1 MERRDNVERRGSDLR
16 RSGENFER
24 RGENFGRRG
33 SNMGRGRSEMAGPS
47 LMSSLATGLGV
58 SAVGMAAMYF
68 LDPNRGARRRGLVG
82 NQFSRTTTRAPRMM
96 KAAGQDLANRAYGM
110 LAEATNLFRSD
121 AAPDQVIEARV
132 RSKMGREI
140 SHPGA
145 VHVSVRDGN
154 VTLEGDVLE
163 REEPALLA
171 CVNKVRGVKSV
182 ENRLDKHASPG
193 NISNLH
199 GGGRR
204 ESRSEFMQQNW
215 SPAARVLAG
224 TAGLA
229 TTVLGTSLLARSIT
243 NMETKRLIGVGGG
256 RSAVD
261 IMKTINV
268 DAPVDVVYSLW
279 SNFDYFPQ
287 FMSNVL
293 EVRRGEGNM
302 SHWKVRGPAGTTVEW
317 DAEITRMEP
326 NEMIAWK
333 STENATVPNAGYVI
347 FEPNEQGGTEVTVR
361 LSYNPPAGAIGHAI
375 AKVFGADPKS
385 EMDQDLMRMKSM
397 IETGSI
403 PHDAAKKIDESTP
416 AGETGNATARGQSSG
431 R

>member
-1 MERRDNVERRGSDLR
+1 MERRENVERRESNFDR
-16 RSGENFER
+16 RSA
-24 RGENFGRRG
+24 
-33 SNMGRGRSEMAGPS
+33 NMGRGRSEMAGPS
-47 LMSSLATGLGV
+47 LMSSVATGLGF

-68 LDPNRGARRRGLVG
+68 LDPQRGARRRGQMG

-110 LAEATNLFRSD
+110 WAEATNLFRSD
-121 AAPDQVIEARV
+121 DASDQVIEARV
-132 RSKMGREI
+132 RSKMGHAI

-145 VHVSVRDGN
+145 VQVNVVDGN
-154 VTLEGDVLE
+154 VTLEGDVIE
-163 REEPALLA
+163 SEEPALLA
-171 CVNKVRGVKSV
+171 CVEKVRGVKSV
-182 ENRLDKHASPG
+182 ENRLNRQSSAG
-193 NISNLH
+193 NFRNLQTE
-199 GGGRR
+199 GRQGTR
-204 ESRSEFMQQNW
+204 PEMMQQNW
-215 SPAARVLAG
+215 SPAARIVAG

-229 TTVLGTSLLARSIT
+229 TTMLGTSLLARSIT
-243 NMETKRLIGVGGG
+243 NMETKRLLGVGSGY
-256 RSAVD
+256 RAVD
-261 IMKTINV
+261 IMKAINV

-279 SNFDYFPQ
+279 TNFDYFPQ

-293 EVRRGEGNM
+293 EVKRGEGNM

-326 NEMIAWK
+326 NEMIAWR
-333 STENATVPNAGYVI
+333 STQEATVPNAGYVI

-375 AKVFGADPKS
+375 AKAFGADPKS

-416 AGETGNATARGQSSG
+416 AGEERGTAKGKSTGR
-431 R
+431 

>member
-1 MERRDNVERRGSDLR
+1 MEHH
-16 RSGENFER
+16 
-24 RGENFGRRG
+24 
-33 SNMGRGRSEMAGPS
+33 S
-47 LMSSLATGLGV
+47 LMSSLATGIGF

-68 LDPNRGARRRGLVG
+68 LDPNRGARRRALVG
-82 NQFSRTTTRAPRMM
+82 DQFTGATTRAPRMM

-121 AAPDQVIEARV
+121 DASDQVIEARV
-132 RSKMGREI
+132 RSKMGRAI

-145 VHVSVRDGN
+145 VQVNVQDGN

-163 REEPALLA
+163 RDEAALLA
-171 CVNKVRGVKSV
+171 CVEKVRGVKSV
-182 ENRLDKHASPG
+182 ENRLNRHRTAGD
-193 NISNLH
+193 ISSLQ
-199 GGGRR
+199 GTGQRR
-204 ESRSEFMQQNW
+204 ESRSEFMQENW
-215 SPAARVLAG
+215 SPAARIVGGA
-224 TAGLA
+224 AGLA
-229 TTVLGTSLLARSIT
+229 TTMLGASLLARSIT
-243 NMETKRLIGVGGG
+243 NTEMKRLIGTGGG
-256 RSAVD
+256 RRAVD
-261 IMKTINV
+261 IMKSINV

-293 EVRRGEGNM
+293 EVTRGAGDI

-317 DAEITRMEP
+317 DAEITKMIP

-333 STENATVPNAGYVI
+333 SVEGSTFANAGYVI

-375 AKVFGADPKS
+375 AKAFGADPKS

-397 IETGSI
+397 IETGAV
-403 PHDAAKKIDESTP
+403 PHDAAKSIDASEP
-416 AGETGNATARGQSSG
+416 AGEERGTAKGQTSG

>member
-1 MERRDNVERRGSDLR
+1 MERRENVERRGA
-16 RSGENFER
+16 NY
-24 RGENFGRRG
+24 GRREAG
-33 SNMGRGRSEMAGPS
+33 MGRGKSEMSGPS
-47 LMSSLATGLGV
+47 LMSSVATGLGFT
-58 SAVGMAAMYF
+58 AAGMAAMYF
-68 LDPNRGARRRGLVG
+68 LDPQRGARRRGLIG
-82 NQFSRTTTRAPRMM
+82 NQFSGTTARAPKMM

-110 LAEATNLFRSD
+110 WAEATNLFRSD
-121 AAPDQVIEARV
+121 DASDQVIEARV
-132 RSKMGREI
+132 RSKMGRVI
-140 SHPGA
+140 SNPGA
-145 VHVSVRDGN
+145 VQVNVMDGN
-154 VTLEGDVLE
+154 VTLEGDV
-163 REEPALLA
+163 RESEEAALLA

-182 ENRLDKHASPG
+182 ENSLNRHASAG
-193 NISNLH
+193 NISSLR
-199 GGGRR
+199 GAGRR
-204 ESRSEFMQQNW
+204 GPRSEFMQQNW

-229 TTVLGTSLLARSIT
+229 TTMLGTSLLARSIT
-243 NMETKRLIGVGGG
+243 NMGTTRMLGMGG

-293 EVRRGEGNM
+293 EVKRGDGNM

-326 NEMIAWK
+326 NEMIAWR
-333 STENATVPNAGYVI
+333 STEDATVPNAGYVI

-375 AKVFGADPKS
+375 AKAFGADPKS

-397 IETGSI
+397 IETGSV
-403 PHDAAKKIDESTP
+403 PHDAAQKVDESSP
-416 AGETGNATARGQSSG
+416 AGETGNTTARGQSSG

>member
-1 MERRDNVERRGSDLR
+1 MERRENVESRGA
-16 RSGENFER
+16 NFER
-24 RGENFGRRG
+24 RGPARRG
-33 SNMGRGRSEMAGPS
+33 GRSNMEGNS
-47 LMSSLATGLGV
+47 LMSSLATGLGF
-58 SAVGMAAMYF
+58 SAVGMAAMYL
-68 LDPNRGARRRGLVG
+68 LDPQRGARRRGLVG
-82 NQFSRTTTRAPRMM
+82 NQFNRATTRAPRMM

-110 LAEATNLFRSD
+110 WAEATNLFRSD
-121 AAPDQVIEARV
+121 EAPDQVIEARV

-145 VHVSVRDGN
+145 VQVTVRDGN

-171 CVNKVRGVKSV
+171 CVNNVRGVKSV
-182 ENRLDKHASPG
+182 ENRLNKHGSAG
-193 NISNLH
+193 NISALQ
-199 GGGRR
+199 GGGRSG
-204 ESRSEFMQQNW
+204 SRSEFRQDNW

-229 TTVLGTSLLARSIT
+229 TTMLGTSLLARSIT
-243 NMETKRLIGVGGG
+243 NTSTTRMLGVGGG

-293 EVRRGEGNM
+293 EVTRGEGTM

-317 DAEITRMEP
+317 DAEITRMVP

-333 STENATVPNAGYVI
+333 SVEGATVANAGYVI

-375 AKVFGADPKS
+375 AKAFGADPKS
-385 EMDQDLMRMKSM
+385 EMDQDLMRMKSL
-397 IETGSI
+397 IETGSV
-403 PHDAAKKIDESTP
+403 PHDAAQKIDENRP
-416 AGETGNATARGQSSG
+416 AGEERGTARGQSSG